1 MTQFLKDRAS
11 DSEEVVTPL
20 MPDGTYLSRNS
31 ATLGPINFHASYRW
45 CWDLTHESSLF
56 ISVSISI
63 IFHSIPV
70 HNFASRDLQLIPVLF
85 RVLGLE
91 ISCSIDTILL
101 LEPSVKKCIIFQQ
114 DAESTVNQS

>member
-45 CWDLTHESSLF
+45 CWDLTHESSCIKSQIIANTCIPMPTGKLPF
-56 ISVSISI
+56 ICKG
-63 IFHSIPV
+63 
-70 HNFASRDLQLIPVLF
+70 NNLQ
-85 RVLGLE
+85 
-91 ISCSIDTILL
+91 
-101 LEPSVKKCIIFQQ
+101 K
-114 DAESTVNQS
+114 